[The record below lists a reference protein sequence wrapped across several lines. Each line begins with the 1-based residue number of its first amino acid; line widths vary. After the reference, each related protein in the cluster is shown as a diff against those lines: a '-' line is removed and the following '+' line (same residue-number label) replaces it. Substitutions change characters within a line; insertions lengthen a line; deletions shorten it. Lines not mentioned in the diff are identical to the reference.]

1 MGKVIVLASGIWT
14 IIDSEY
20 ARPIGNPLPQELI
33 IKCDW
38 SADCSS
44 STDLYCIGRMLKDL
58 DSLVQISDDLFQ
70 LQTTLLSKRQ
80 CFDNALDAAKVLQK
94 FAWLRQASPKP
105 IGDV

>member
-1 MGKVIVLASGIWT
+1 
-14 IIDSEY
+14 
-20 ARPIGNPLPQELI
+20 
-33 IKCDW
+33 
-38 SADCSS
+38 
-44 STDLYCIGRMLKDL
+44 MLKDL